1 MGDVRWVPSKEFL
14 EKEFWWNTLQNSN
27 LVTFVYLLSHN
38 DKLLIFLGGN
48 LLCDLKLLLTAEHD
62 RLQHLV
68 GADVGLE
75 VLHIPQFSDQLSKPV
90 LHK

>member
-1 MGDVRWVPSKEFL
+1 ME
-14 EKEFWWNTLQNSN
+14 EMLQRLPVQFFYTKYILGCRFS
-27 LVTFVYLLSHN
+27 LSQE
-38 DKLLIFLGGN
+38 LFLGGN

-90 LHK
+90 LHN